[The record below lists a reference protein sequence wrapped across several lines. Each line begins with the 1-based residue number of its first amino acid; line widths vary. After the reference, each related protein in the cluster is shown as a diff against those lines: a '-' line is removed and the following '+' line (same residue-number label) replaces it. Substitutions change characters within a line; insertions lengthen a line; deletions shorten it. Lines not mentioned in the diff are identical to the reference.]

1 MKLFNYISI
10 VVIVSSLAL
19 SGCAKSETKKSTA
32 LAASATPAAT
42 ASVDPQTGITSML
55 DVSALFKTAVE
66 AKDAAQVNK
75 IGPQLEDAWASF
87 EDYIKPNYPDDY
99 LKVENSL
106 TPLTSGA
113 KQDSLDFAILTK
125 LNEDLKTV
133 LEKLKSDLAD
143 GKKAVD
149 AKALESSPELQAA
162 AKSYMAYVNEQGE
175 QLVVQLEKLQ
185 AAIASGDL
193 KAAQR
198 EYVQSRMPYERIE
211 PIIETFIELDEV
223 MDARVDD
230 FESDADPK
238 FTGYH
243 RIENILFVKKTLN
256 GAKPFADDL
265 LANGKKMRDSII
277 TAVIGP
283 VDFVTGVGELM
294 EEAQAKKITGEEER
308 WSDASL
314 PILRAN
320 VEGAEK
326 IYVLVQAELKKKDS
340 ALNDKISQAL
350 TQVLKQMDTL
360 SPVGTEWT
368 LYSKL
373 EQSQVVDLKNKLE
386 ALAEPMVR
394 MPGVLGGN

>member
-1 MKLFNYISI
+1 MKLFNSISI
-10 VVIVSSLAL
+10 TVIACSMALCGCTKSSDTN
-19 SGCAKSETKKSTA
+19 E
-32 LAASATPAAT
+32 T
-42 ASVDPQTGITSML
+42 ASPSVLTAAVAVDAQTGITSML
-55 DVSALFKTAVE
+55 DASALFKTAVE
-66 AKDAAQVNK
+66 AKDAAKVKQ
-75 IGPQLEDAWASF
+75 IGPKLEEAWASF
-87 EDYIKPNYPDDY
+87 EDNIKPNYPDYY

-106 TPLTSGA
+106 TPLLAGVQ
-113 KQDSLDFAILTK
+113 QDTPEFAILSN
-125 LNEDLKTV
+125 LNDDLKAV
-133 LEKLKSDLAD
+133 LEQLSTDLAN

-149 AKALESSPELQAA
+149 SKALESSPELQAA
-162 AKSYMAYVNEQGE
+162 AKAYKTYVNEQGE

-185 AAIASGDL
+185 AAIAGGDL
-193 KAAQR
+193 KAAR
-198 EYVQSRMPYERIE
+198 TEYVQSRIPYERIE

-230 FESDADPK
+230 FESDTDPK

-243 RIENILFVKKTLN
+243 RIENILFVKKTLD
-256 GAKPFADDL
+256 GAAPFADDL
-265 LANGKKMRDSII
+265 LANGKKMRDSIN

-283 VDFVTGVGELM
+283 ADFVTGVGELM

-326 IYVLVQAELKKKDS
+326 IYTLVQVELQKKDA
-340 ALNDKISQAL
+340 ALNDRISQSL
-350 TQVLKQMDTL
+350 TKVLQQIDAL

-394 MPGVLGGN
+394 MPGVLGG